1 MRIRS
6 VAALE
11 SRWRIAVRFQPLQW
25 EDIYR
30 YTDD

>member
-11 SRWRIAVRFQPLQW
+11 PRWQIAVRFQPLQW

>member
-11 SRWRIAVRFQPLQW
+11 PRWQIAVRFQPLQW

-30 YTDD
+30 YTD